1 MVSQHLIA
9 DITGR
14 EGIVNPVL
22 GNNLGIGSDPASSGL
37 HLAQYIA
44 ILWQTAMMMGGLAV
58 IVSLLMGGVEWIM
71 SNGDKGK
78 VEHAR
83 ERIIQT
89 VLGMVVL
96 MVAAGITV
104 FISNA
109 LHINLLNP
117 QFINNLK

>member
-1 MVSQHLIA
+1 MTSQHLIA
-9 DITGR
+9 AVTGN

-22 GNNLGIGSDPASSGL
+22 GNNLGMGSSPVTSGM

-44 ILWQTAMMMGGLAV
+44 ILWQTAMMVGGLAV
-58 IVSLLMGGVEWIM
+58 IVSLLIGGVEWVM

-83 ERIIQT
+83 ERIMQT
-89 VLGMVVL
+89 VIGMIVL
-96 MVAAGITV
+96 MTAAGVTV
-104 FISNA
+104 FLSNA

-117 QFINNLK
+117 QFINNL